1 MKFLEMLKKLE
12 LNIPFLKA
20 ISHMPNYV
28 KFLKEL
34 VANKKRLEEYAI
46 VALTEECN
54 AILLN
59 QYPLKLKDSG
69 SFIILCILGS
79 WQT

>member
-1 MKFLEMLKKLE
+1 MNFLEMLEKLG
-12 LNIPFLKA
+12 LNIPFLEA
-20 ISHMPNYV
+20 ISQMPNYV
-28 KFLKEL
+28 KFLKDL